1 MASEIR
7 VNKINS
13 RTGVGTITLSPT
25 GVDFTGIAT
34 VATLKATTGIVTTLS
49 ATGNATVGGTLGVTG
64 ETTFSTHINLGD
76 SDRLRLGAD
85 NDLQIFHDGSQ
96 NAINSYT
103 SNPLNIIS
111 NGDTTIKTN
120 NADSM
125 AVFKKNS
132 AVELYYDNSKKF
144 ETTGVGASVTGTL
157 NVGSGTSITSS
168 SLIVN
173 DVQYPDSGTL
183 SNRNLIINGAMQVA
197 QRSTSDSGITNG
209 STGYRICDRWRFGEQ
224 GSPSA
229 VFTLSQSTTAP
240 DGFKNSYKFDV
251 TTAQSSLGSGDV
263 VYFETKVEGQ
273 NLKQLAYG
281 TSSAKSFTLSFYVRS
296 SITGTFVVW
305 FHNPNS
311 STACTHTYTVNAA
324 DTWERKSITVAGDT
338 SNSLKDDTSNGLQPR
353 FILGAGTDYT
363 SGTAS
368 TTWGTSSM
376 TNANRYVGQTVNI
389 ANSTS
394 DEWLIT
400 GIQLEVGSKAT
411 PFEHRSYGD
420 VLARCQRYYQEL
432 DLGTN
437 NNVLHMVFGRFGA
450 SSGNGF
456 AYFPFPVPMRAAPTF
471 SFLGETFDSSGYT
484 GDPTLGGST
493 INGAQLNSTNTLGTN
508 ANAFLRP
515 NNGSGDFLR
524 LTFTSEL

>member
-49 ATGNATVGGTLGVTG
+49 VTGNATVGGTLDITG
-64 ETTFSTHINLGD
+64 ATTLNGNLD
-76 SDRLRLGAD
+76 LQD
-85 NDLQIFHDGSQ
+85 NDKILVGTGDDLEIYHDGTDTWVDNTQGDLYLRTSGSGDDIIIRSADDVLIQSQ
-96 NAINSYT
+96 ASEASVICR
-103 SNPLNIIS
+103 
-111 NGDTTIKTN
+111 GDGQVEIYHN
-120 NADSM
+120 NN
-125 AVFKKNS
+125 KK
-132 AVELYYDNSKKF
+132 L
-144 ETTGVGASVTGTL
+144 ETTGVGASVTGAF
-157 NVGSGTSITSS
+157 NVGTGTSITSS

-173 DVQYPDSGTL
+173 DVQYPTAGPL
-183 SNRNLIINGAMQVA
+183 SNRNLIDNGDQRIDQRNDGGAVTTSSSFPVDRFSISHSSNGAFSA
-197 QRSTSDSGITNG
+197 QRSTEAPTGFQY
-209 STGYRICDRWRFGEQ
+209 STK
-224 GSPSA
+224 
-229 VFTLSQSTTAP
+229 FTTTTA
-240 DGFKNSYKFDV
+240 DTSI
-251 TTAQSSLGSGDV
+251 TGSQRLL
-263 VYFETKVEGQ
+263 YFTKVEGLNAQ
-273 NLKQLAYG
+273 YLEFG
-281 TSSAKSFTLSFYVRS
+281 TSDAKSVTLSFWVRS
-296 SITGTFVVW
+296 SVTGTFSGSIQ
-305 FHNPNS
+305 NGAQNRSYPYD
-311 STACTHTYTVNAA
+311 YTINAA
-324 DTWERKSITVAGDT
+324 DTWEHKTVTISGDT
-338 SNSLKDDTSNGLQPR
+338 TGTWATDNTKSHQIFWN
-353 FILGAGTDYT
+353 LGVSSDYTATANAWVGAQRWGST
-363 SGTAS
+363 SGTAN
-368 TTWGTSSM
+368 TLGTLNATW
-376 TNANRYVGQTVNI
+376 Y
-389 ANSTS
+389 
-394 DEWLIT
+394 IT
-400 GIQLEVGSKAT
+400 GVQYEVGSKAT

-420 VLARCQRYYQEL
+420 EFARCQRYYQEL

-450 SSGNGF
+450 STGNGF